1 MYSNVAKTIHTITIG
16 AQRTAV
22 FKTTWYITNAASSA
36 FIFNPF
42 SLSTFQSSPQIL
54 DRPTQN
60 HPNTKR
66 STIGVQATAKIIQTS
81 LNCSSSCSF
90 LIMPSILEPGPGQ
103 GNTFFCLALSSN
115 PLKSH
120 SCWRRRRK
128 VAAKHSSKT
137 EFLPGQLGEKLREIV
152 AGETREGSRD
162 DCRDLLSYFELFCSI
177 LRKSSECRDLLSNFE
192 PVLGSV
198 QNSLES
204 FSIVRVGKL
213 LLRESDP

>member
-1 MYSNVAKTIHTITIG
+1 MYSNVAKTIPRITRGVQNTDVNRTI
-16 AQRTAV
+16 
-22 FKTTWYITNAASSA
+22 WYVSSA

-103 GNTFFCLALSSN
+103 GKLEKRPCPVLESSAESFV
-115 PLKSH
+115 LE
-120 SCWRRRRK
+120 
-128 VAAKHSSKT
+128 AK
-137 EFLPGQLGEKLREIV
+137 
-152 AGETREGSRD
+152 EGS
-162 DCRDLLSYFELFCSI
+162 CC
-177 LRKSSECRDLLSNFE
+177 
-192 PVLGSV
+192 
-198 QNSLES
+198 
-204 FSIVRVGKL
+204 
-213 LLRESDP
+213 